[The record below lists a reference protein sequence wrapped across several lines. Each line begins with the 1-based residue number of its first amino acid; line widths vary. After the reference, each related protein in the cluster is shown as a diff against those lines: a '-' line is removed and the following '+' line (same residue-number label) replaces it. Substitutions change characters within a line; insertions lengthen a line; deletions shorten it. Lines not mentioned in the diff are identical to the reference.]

1 LTESDNIAKQ
11 TDSLRVNLMSINDR
25 IKQVENKIAGPYKK
39 RKTEAEESKKSA
51 ENGIKKERANIAAND
66 RNKNKSKTK
75 IQNLEHDI
83 KVNIICQVQ
92 LICI

>member
-1 LTESDNIAKQ
+1 
-11 TDSLRVNLMSINDR
+11 MSINDR

-39 RKTEAEESKKSA
+39 RKTEAEENKKSA

-75 IQNLEHDI
+75 IQNLEQDI
-83 KVNIICQVQ
+83 KVNIIIYQFQ
-92 LICI
+92 LICITFLL